1 MMGEM
6 MITDGGAAAAAAVDD
21 ENIINKILS
30 LFLIMWEDENV
41 VK

>member
-1 MMGEM
+1 MGKM
-6 MITDGGAAAAAAVDD
+6 MITDGGAAATATVDY

-30 LFLIMWEDENV
+30 LFLIMWENENV

>member
-21 ENIINKILS
+21 ENIINKILF